1 MGAIG
6 VLISVLFTGLLPFSY
21 VGPSSPATRVQA
33 ADSTLQVCVDKE
45 GKPLTGDIELML
57 VMDNSTSLET
67 TDKDNVRFSQVESLL
82 RTVYDRISAARN
94 PRAVKFS
101 LISFGKGVSVVIGR
115 SKAIVLTDSNIG
127 VIRRKVELAAP
138 GNEAGTDYVKAL
150 ETAVNEM
157 NKGQTADNRN
167 CRVIVWFTD
176 GAFYTGT
183 ETDTAVDGELRNA
196 VCGDQGISEKLRL
209 GNINIFPLYIEPKA
223 IEGEVTKG
231 DRTASQD
238 VMAHLTGD
246 ASAFGEDPYMAG
258 EPCDGALPSHIGE
271 VLDADDVNQLGQY
284 FADLTNIIEGG
295 VPIACPT
302 KSESIESK
310 PLPAG
315 RYVSQLSIVRYSK
328 DGKELEPED
337 LRAVQPNGET
347 RSLGEFFA
355 GENGRYVAKDAARE
369 LQLGWKIEGE
379 VSAGA
384 EYCIRAFAR
393 QGLAVQIKKSEGS
406 KKLVPIGPEKVWLE
420 GEDLTSA
427 EGDVE
432 PPVVSLGPD
441 ASCQS
446 ELGIETDAS
455 GLDQAF
461 NQFPEGGNGVICVD
475 PIGSKVFP
483 SGISISFTRDDQPL
497 VSCDALVIRREGS
510 DEFIKRDKTERSNTC
525 EIDFADTNS
534 KFIRLVS
541 NFNSVFGNSIDGC
554 NIDVK
559 ESTIEPPKP
568 ESGLVTLSF
577 RVVLDQNERTN
588 CSVKDK
594 EIEIQYKRENGE
606 LVTQKISASIV
617 LDLQPEPD
625 RLAALI
631 ATILTVLTLVGLALA
646 ILRRMTVSAA
656 ALIPSNKMCAA
667 KFNGIAKKF
676 PDGRIDLSIENR
688 QFRDVQVDM
697 ERIERTRIDGNASK
711 LVFSDSSA
719 DIVIRREMPPIRLML
734 RDPWAWVDDKRTYV
748 VQPTGRRAPAHLHLP
763 APFRDAIVALDDGPL
778 KGSSTERLLT
788 IWVIQKK
795 GASQGD
801 QVAIEESL
809 KENGASVVETLFDVV
824 GVSVDRE
831 STDAGAEPPTAAP
844 KGLTD
849 TGNSSVPPPPNW
861 DDPPD
866 WN

>member
-1 MGAIG
+1 MGALGALAG
-6 VLISVLFTGLLPFSY
+6 VLFAGLLPFASANFN
-21 VGPSSPATRVQA
+21 PPALKVQA
-33 ADSTLQVCVDKE
+33 ADSTLQVCVDQS
-45 GKPLTGDIELML
+45 GKPLAGDIELML
-57 VMDNSTSLET
+57 VMDNSTSLEKS
-67 TDKDNVRFSQVESLL
+67 DPGGVRFSQVETLL
-82 RTVYDRISAARN
+82 QTIHDRISISNN

-101 LISFGKGVSVVIGR
+101 LISFGKGVSVAISR
-115 SKAIVLTDSNIG
+115 SRAWVVSDSNIG
-127 VIRRKVELAAP
+127 KIRKKVEQAAP
-138 GNEAGTDYVKAL
+138 GNEGGTDYVKAL
-150 ETAVNEM
+150 EKAIEEM
-157 NKGQTADNRN
+157 EGKSEN

-176 GAFYTGT
+176 GAYFTGN
-183 ETDTAVDGELRNA
+183 EVDSEEGGKLRDA
-196 VCGDQGISEKLRL
+196 VCKEGGISQKLREF
-209 GNINIFPLYIEPKA
+209 NINIFPLYIEPK
-223 IEGEVTKG
+223 EVKG

-246 ASAFGEDPYMAG
+246 ADAFEENPYSAGK
-258 EPCDGALPSHIGE
+258 PCAGALLSHIGE

-302 KSESIESK
+302 KSESIQSK

-328 DGKELEPED
+328 DGKELKPED
-337 LRAVQPNGET
+337 LRAVQPNGES
-347 RSLGEFFA
+347 RSLDEFFA

-379 VSAGA
+379 GSAGA

-594 EIEIQYKRENGE
+594 EIEIQYERENGE

-809 KENGASVVETLFDVV
+809 KENSASVLETLFDVV